1 MRWDAY
7 EKQGSCFLKATL
19 LTELIWELLSTNL
32 YSASQD
38 LSRNSYHLV
47 QNKCWLLNPLLM
59 LPTAGPQLGPLSSST
74 KVTELESGCSTVVT
88 GMRNP
93 DPQLQPPHLSYN
105 TSLDR
110 VPLLKISLPF
120 EIQVIAACLLTY
132 PPRTVSCYGEG
143 SNRTLFTVKFHVQ
156 K

>member
-1 MRWDAY
+1 MRWDAH
-7 EKQGSCFLKATL
+7 EKQGLCFLKATL

-32 YSASQD
+32 YSAGQD
-38 LSRNSYHLV
+38 LSCNSYHLV

-59 LPTAGPQLGPLSSST
+59 LPTAGPQLGPLSSCT
-74 KVTELESGCSTVVT
+74 KAAELESGCSTVVP
-88 GMRNP
+88 GMRNT

-110 VPLLKISLPF
+110 VPLLKIFFPF
-120 EIQVIAACLLTY
+120 EIQIITACLLTY
-132 PPRTVSCYGEG
+132 PTRTVSCYGEG
-143 SNRTLFTVKFHVQ
+143 SNRTLITVKFSVQ